1 MSHAVAVR
9 AAERRE
15 TVRVALEHVAAERAR
30 APRPLPRGPV
40 RGVVRR
46 GAVHGVV
53 RERALDAVAARG
65 VPGGGGGARAEGVG
79 VGLRGEV
86 ERPAPVPSAANEIAL
101 VPHAVAQA
109 EAPPAVSPPGRVRL
123 ALVGGGG
130 RARGGALA
138 GGHEDAGG
146 PPRARGARRARGDR
160 LRAPE
165 QRPET
170 RVGGRRRCNHDDRGA
185 PARARISS
193 INADAGGKPRPSRS
207 STVDFRSVRSR
218 GSPRGSS
225 FARAQAGARRPL
237 GTAKGGSR
245 RASARARR
253 STRAQAAGA
262 PRRST
267 ARRFPR
273 RRRAVRDFLGALE
286 QRVSFCDW
294 RRAVR
299 EDRMAR
305 GGGARRV
312 RPEGQPMRCVVQ
324 LLTADSKSASTPRD
338 SRRRGSGTPR
348 DAPGAPRVSPH
359 PFFYFV
365 FSLAFL
371 LVGEPRAEKPP
382 PLPVPPI
389 APLLPGR
396 SPLTFTL
403 PSHPDSAQARAAT

>member
-15 TVRVALEHVAAERAR
+15 TVRVALEHVAAKRAR
-30 APRPLPRGPV
+30 APRPLPRGSV

-170 RVGGRRRCNHDDRGA
+170 RVGGRRRCNHDIYRGA
-185 PARARISS
+185 PAAG
-193 INADAGGKPRPSRS
+193 ADFNERRGKPRPSSS

-218 GSPRGSS
+218 GSARGSS

-359 PFFYFV
+359 PFFLFRL
-365 FSLAFL
+365 F
-371 LVGEPRAEKPP
+371 PRVPPRRRTSRGKAPP
-382 PLPVPPI
+382 PSPSP
-389 APLLPGR
+389 R
-396 SPLTFTL
+396 SPRSS
-403 PSHPDSAQARAAT
+403 PVGHP